1 MRSPS
6 PGPSGSRPRTDL
18 PQVFATIN
26 ECVDAALARVGQRV
40 VLGLPLGIGK
50 PNLVANEFYR
60 RALAD
65 PTLQLTILTALSL
78 TRPRAGSDLERRLL
92 EPIVERVFADYP
104 ELEYV
109 AAAKRGALPP
119 NVEVIEFYF
128 EPGAWL
134 GVDRAQQDYLAAN
147 YTHVGRDFLA
157 RGANVIAQNVAK
169 RTVGGE
175 QQLSFGSNPDIIV
188 DLLPE
193 IDTARAAGREIVV
206 IGVVHPRMPFMFGA
220 ACVEPDRF
228 DYLID
233 HPGYDYELFG
243 PPNLPLGTVDHAIA
257 MHVSA
262 LVRDGGTLQIG
273 IGELGDALVY
283 ALLLRHQHNGA
294 WRGVL
299 AALGGSAGEGA
310 PFRDGLYACT
320 EMLVDQMLDLLRA
333 GILRRHV
340 YDSLPLM
347 RLLASGRIGER
358 FDAGI
363 LEALVEVGVG
373 PQLGAA
379 DFEALRRF
387 GVFRAETRYRDG
399 RIRNADGDWIA
410 ADLGDPAARRAL
422 AASCI
427 GRELRGGIV
436 AHAAFFL
443 GPRGF
448 YAKLREMP
456 ERELRRIDMR
466 GVGFVNQISG
476 PDYELRCLQRRDAR
490 FVNTTMM
497 VTLLGAAVSDTLADG
512 RVVSGV
518 GGQYNFVAM
527 AHALPGARAVICV
540 RATREK
546 RGRVSSNIVWNY
558 PQATIP
564 RHLRDIVVT
573 EYGIA
578 DLRGATD
585 AEVIARL
592 LNIADSRFQDR
603 LLEGARA
610 AGKLPRDYC
619 IPDVHRHNNPAR
631 LEATFAAPR
640 RAGLFSD
647 YPFGTDLT
655 REEILLARA
664 LRELAAHSATP
675 GARLRMLAGALRHP
689 AEPGMRHS
697 LERMRLDSPR
707 GWRERLSRRLLALA
721 LRRVSGQ
728 TGAMDPETP

>member
-1 MRSPS
+1 M
-6 PGPSGSRPRTDL
+6 
-18 PQVFATIN
+18 PQTFGTID
-26 ECVDAALARVGQRV
+26 ECVDATLARVGRRV

-50 PNLVANEFYR
+50 PNLLANEFYR
-60 RALAD
+60 RALGD
-65 PTLQLTILTALSL
+65 PSLELTILTALSL
-78 TRPRAGSDLERRLL
+78 TRPRARSDLERRLL

-109 AAAKRGALPP
+109 QAAKRGALPP

-134 GVDRAQQDYLAAN
+134 GVERAQQDYLAAN

-169 RTVGGE
+169 RGSGGE
-175 QQLSFGSNPDIIV
+175 LQLSFGSNPDVIV

-193 IDTARAAGREIVV
+193 IDAARAAGRELVL
-206 IGVVHPRMPFMFGA
+206 IGAVHPRMPFMFGA
-220 ACVEPDRF
+220 ACVSPERF
-228 DYLID
+228 DFLID

-243 PPNLPLGTVDHAIA
+243 PPNLPLRTVDHAIA

-283 ALLLRHQHNGA
+283 ALLLRHQQNAA
-294 WRGVL
+294 WRAAL
-299 AALGGSAGEGA
+299 EALGGVATEST
-310 PFRDGLYACT
+310 PFSTGLYACT

-340 YDSLPLM
+340 YDSLPLT

-363 LEALVEVGVG
+363 LEALADAGVG
-373 PQLGAA
+373 PRLDAA
-379 DFEALRRF
+379 GFESLRRF

-399 RIRNADGDWIA
+399 RIRSPDGEWIS
-410 ADLGDPAARRAL
+410 ADLGDAAARRAL
-422 AASCI
+422 AAGCL
-427 GRELRGGIV
+427 GRELKGGVV
-436 AHAAFFL
+436 AHSAFFL

-456 ERELRRIDMR
+456 ERELRRIDMC
-466 GVGFVNQISG
+466 GVGFVNQLLG
-476 PDYELRCLQRRDAR
+476 DDHELRRLQRRDAR
-490 FVNTTMM
+490 FVNTAMM
-497 VTLLGAAVSDTLADG
+497 VTLLGAAVSDTLSDG

-540 RATREK
+540 RATREAA
-546 RGRVSSNIVWNY
+546 GRLTSNIVWNY
-558 PQATIP
+558 AQATIP

-573 EYGIA
+573 EYGVA

-592 LNIADSRFQDR
+592 LDIADSRFQEP
-603 LLEGARA
+603 LLAAAKA
-610 AGKLPRDYC
+610 AGKLPRDHR
-619 IPDVHRHNNPAR
+619 IADAHRHNTPAR

-640 RAGLFSD
+640 EAGLFSD

-655 REEILLARA
+655 REEILLSKA
-664 LRELAAHSATP
+664 LQALSAASATRM
-675 GARLRMLAGALRHP
+675 GRLRVLASALRHP
-689 AEPGMRHS
+689 ADPGMRHA
-697 LERMRLDSPR
+697 LERMGLAAPR
-707 GWRERLSRRLLALA
+707 GWRERLAQRLVALA
-721 LRRVSGQ
+721 LRRLNGR
-728 TGAMDPETP
+728 TAATDRETP